1 VADEV
6 IAASCAWMIPSG
18 VGWLILQTTGDSPKA
33 IDRTQVAA
41 DEPRKRSLNEPGV
54 MRRRARFHGGG
65 LIQPLLSQCQLWRKK
80 NQPGYRSRLLIG
92 YMLNE
97 AN

>member
-6 IAASCAWMIPSG
+6 IAASYAGMLPSG
-18 VGWLILQTTGDSPKA
+18 VGQLIMQTTGDSPKA

-41 DEPRKRSLNEPGV
+41 EGRGNEALTSRGVCGGAIVSSVADSFSRCYRKVNYS
-54 MRRRARFHGGG
+54 
-65 LIQPLLSQCQLWRKK
+65 KK

-92 YMLNE
+92 YMLTETN
-97 AN
+97 